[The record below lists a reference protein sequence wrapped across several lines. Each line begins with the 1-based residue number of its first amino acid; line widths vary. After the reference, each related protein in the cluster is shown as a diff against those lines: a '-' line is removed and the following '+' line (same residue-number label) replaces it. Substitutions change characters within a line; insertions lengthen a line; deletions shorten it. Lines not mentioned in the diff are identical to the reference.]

1 MVNLRWLVLS
11 GRWNW
16 VLFPLSELR
25 QVLVKVTQAVD
36 HGYLTEE
43 TGEGLFHL
51 SPRYIK
57 EKKFLATHVS
67 Y

>member
-1 MVNLRWLVLS
+1 MKL
-11 GRWNW
+11 G
-16 VLFPLSELR
+16 LFPLSELR